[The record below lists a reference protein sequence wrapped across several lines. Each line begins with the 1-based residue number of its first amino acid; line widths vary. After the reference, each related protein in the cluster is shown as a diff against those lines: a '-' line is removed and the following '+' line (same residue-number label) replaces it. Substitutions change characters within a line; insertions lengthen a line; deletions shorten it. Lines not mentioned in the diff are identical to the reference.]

1 MGRKVIDNFV
11 KKNFLK
17 ISHFNNN
24 KRILLIDRGI
34 ADSAIMNSL
43 FAYRLNKTQKFNIDL
58 ASDLSVGNDIISI
71 YNSFGIDK
79 LIKVNIN
86 KIFNNFYLF
95 FNVNICFIVSYLKI
109 LLLGRT
115 WFINNFKV
123 INIYFGDLIY
133 DDYIR
138 KNLNFLNRNL
148 SNLSFIKILF
158 VSIFKI
164 YFLDSLIKKKK
175 YNYVMSPTHTY
186 ASNSALGMRI
196 ALKKNIKVL
205 NILSSR
211 LRIYTK
217 PFQAE
222 RIEYFLD
229 IKFLKDKQIFDKYWQ
244 NRFDLM
250 MKNRYLGN
258 IKYVTAKDAY
268 YKKKNINKLN
278 FFKIFKFSTKNFKRT
293 VFYAPHCFSDAN
305 HKAGRLIFDDYYD
318 QFQTTIKFAEKDK
331 NSLWIVKIHPTS
343 YKYKEENLIN
353 ELIKNK
359 KAKNIVICP
368 NQLSTFSLIKFSDLI
383 ITGRGT
389 VGLESACFGK
399 KPLLAGETFYS
410 RFDITCNPINKK
422 DYLKKLS
429 KYNQDTKLNKKQIQI
444 AKKLFYLVVFKNSY
458 IKKDKI
464 MVSNHIRVDT
474 KKKKLYQQFIDED
487 KFISDL
493 TKQLVGRIDISNDAI
508 FINFEKILLCQK

>member
-24 KRILLIDRGI
+24 KKILLIDRGI

-86 KIFNNFYLF
+86 KIFKNFYLF

-196 ALKKNIKVL
+196 ALKK
-205 NILSSR
+205 
-211 LRIYTK
+211 
-217 PFQAE
+217 
-222 RIEYFLD
+222 
-229 IKFLKDKQIFDKYWQ
+229 
-244 NRFDLM
+244 
-250 MKNRYLGN
+250 
-258 IKYVTAKDAY
+258 
-268 YKKKNINKLN
+268 YK
-278 FFKIFKFSTKNFKRT
+278 
-293 VFYAPHCFSDAN
+293 
-305 HKAGRLIFDDYYD
+305 G
-318 QFQTTIKFAEKDK
+318 
-331 NSLWIVKIHPTS
+331 
-343 YKYKEENLIN
+343 
-353 ELIKNK
+353 
-359 KAKNIVICP
+359 
-368 NQLSTFSLIKFSDLI
+368 
-383 ITGRGT
+383 
-389 VGLESACFGK
+389 
-399 KPLLAGETFYS
+399 
-410 RFDITCNPINKK
+410 
-422 DYLKKLS
+422 S
-429 KYNQDTKLNKKQIQI
+429 KY
-444 AKKLFYLVVFKNSY
+444 FK
-458 IKKDKI
+458 
-464 MVSNHIRVDT
+464 
-474 KKKKLYQQFIDED
+474 
-487 KFISDL
+487 
-493 TKQLVGRIDISNDAI
+493 
-508 FINFEKILLCQK
+508 

>member
-1 MGRKVIDNFV
+1 M
-11 KKNFLK
+11 
-17 ISHFNNN
+17 
-24 KRILLIDRGI
+24 LIDRGI

-86 KIFNNFYLF
+86 KIFKNFYLF

-196 ALKKNIKVL
+196 A
-205 NILSSR
+205 
-211 LRIYTK
+211 
-217 PFQAE
+217 
-222 RIEYFLD
+222 
-229 IKFLKDKQIFDKYWQ
+229 
-244 NRFDLM
+244 
-250 MKNRYLGN
+250 
-258 IKYVTAKDAY
+258 
-268 YKKKNINKLN
+268 
-278 FFKIFKFSTKNFKRT
+278 
-293 VFYAPHCFSDAN
+293 
-305 HKAGRLIFDDYYD
+305 
-318 QFQTTIKFAEKDK
+318 
-331 NSLWIVKIHPTS
+331 
-343 YKYKEENLIN
+343 
-353 ELIKNK
+353 
-359 KAKNIVICP
+359 
-368 NQLSTFSLIKFSDLI
+368 
-383 ITGRGT
+383 
-389 VGLESACFGK
+389 
-399 KPLLAGETFYS
+399 
-410 RFDITCNPINKK
+410 
-422 DYLKKLS
+422 
-429 KYNQDTKLNKKQIQI
+429 
-444 AKKLFYLVVFKNSY
+444 
-458 IKKDKI
+458 
-464 MVSNHIRVDT
+464 
-474 KKKKLYQQFIDED
+474 
-487 KFISDL
+487 
-493 TKQLVGRIDISNDAI
+493 
-508 FINFEKILLCQK
+508 